1 LSEFLGMKERIDE
14 VEAKQYGDA
23 QANDRFDHVRL
34 RLETRT
40 GAHIKAHQAE
50 KHGAKAEEDKIEH
63 VCLPS

>member
-1 LSEFLGMKERIDE
+1 MKQRVDE
-14 VEAKQYGDA
+14 VEAEKHGDA
-23 QANDRFDHVRL
+23 QANDRFCHVRL
-34 RLETRT
+34 RLKTRT